1 MQNEN
6 DNVISKVNFRIN
18 NGFSSTLSIS
28 TKVEPLRVIDLQET
42 ISL

>member
-6 DNVISKVNFRIN
+6 DIAISKVNFRMN
-18 NGFSSTLSIS
+18 FGFRSTLSIS

-42 ISL
+42 TSL